1 MQKSI
6 SHPFITFF
14 FGLDRQNDD
23 SVSDS
28 YYDEAGRIAS
38 CDANFIGDYC
48 QQIIDGTST
57 VNTLI
62 YALPSL
68 TRGIRKRPQR
78 DREDI
83 KYALKQV
90 LFHAQLTE
98 TNRGRISNAVYTIS
112 RCM

>member
-14 FGLDRQNDD
+14 FGLDHQNDD

-28 YYDEAGRIAS
+28 NYDEAGRIAS

-48 QQIIDGTST
+48 QQIINGTST

-68 TRGIRKRPQR
+68 TKGIRKRPQR
-78 DREDI
+78 
-83 KYALKQV
+83 LKQV
-90 LFHAQLTE
+90 LFHDQLTE